1 MTEFRA
7 ISGLVLLLL
16 LATIAYDL
24 KSLLKT
30 WDAVYTFLIDQA
42 RLVVNSWRGINE
54 TKAGKILLL
63 LRSMVYSLTALLF
76 LLLAMTGF
84 LPILFLGKHLTGI
97 MLVLHVT
104 IAPLFALSLASL
116 ALLWAHR
123 LRFDAADWRFL
134 TGNRQPRSR
143 NKDSLV
149 RFALKTGFWLVL
161 VFSLPLMLTVILEL
175 FPLFGT
181 EGEEFL
187 IRSHGYSALLLT
199 LVALIDIYLTIAYTK
214 HSNV

>member
-7 ISGLVLLLL
+7 ISALVLLIL

-24 KSLLKT
+24 KTLLKT
-30 WDAVYTFLIDQA
+30 WDAVYKFLADQV
-42 RLVVNSWRGINE
+42 RLAFSSWRGMRE
-54 TKAGKILLL
+54 KKAGRTFSL
-63 LRSMVYSLTALLF
+63 LRSLVYSLNALLF
-76 LLLAMTGF
+76 VLLAVTGF
-84 LPILFLGKHLTGI
+84 LPVLFLGDHLTGI
-97 MLVLHVT
+97 MLVIHVT
-104 IAPLFALSLASL
+104 VAPLFALSLAGL

-123 LRFDAADWRFL
+123 LRFDESDWQFL
-134 TGNRQPRSR
+134 VGYRKQRSR
-143 NKDSLV
+143 NKEALV

-161 VFSLPLMLTVILEL
+161 VFSLPLILTVILEL

-199 LVALIDIYLTIAYTK
+199 LVALIGIYLSIAYTK
-214 HSNV
+214 HTNV